1 MLVRTLRPFPVAG
14 ILQRRDFLTGAA
26 AAAFAAPRFAFAQ
39 TSLQQRLAG
48 GMPPLVIA
56 HRARVGRAPSN
67 SLAGIQNAIDAG
79 IDMVEVDVQVT
90 RGGDH
95 ILMHDPTLST
105 TTNVR
110 DVFPD
115 GAPSLET
122 GDPAARR
129 HLIADYTPGDISQ
142 LRLNDREGGV
152 HRIPTLR
159 DALDLAENNLLMILD
174 LKIWNKDTLVPLL
187 QSRPTENLLL
197 FTTASESQLLETAE
211 ATGIGVFIDLE
222 EFTSTGRAFDRS
234 VDRYASRLKMV
245 SVGPDQFTPEVR
257 ERAEEHEVAVCINGF
272 SLDDAAQLG
281 SDYSPWARAL
291 AVGADAYMTRLPMV
305 VQDLL
310 RR

>member
-1 MLVRTLRPFPVAG
+1 MRTERPYSVS
-14 ILQRRDFLTGAA
+14 ITLQRRDFLTGAA
-26 AAAFAAPRFAFAQ
+26 AVSFAAPRFAFADA
-39 TSLQQRLAG
+39 SFQQRLAAG
-48 GMPPLVIA
+48 LPPLVIA

-67 SLAGIQNAIDAG
+67 SLAGIQNAINAG
-79 IDMVEVDVQVT
+79 IDMVEVDVRVT

-110 DVFPD
+110 EVFPD
-115 GAPSLET
+115 GAPSLEP

-129 HLIADYTPGDISQ
+129 HLVADYTLGDISQ
-142 LRLNDREGGV
+142 LRLNDRDGGEHPV
-152 HRIPTLR
+152 PTLSG
-159 DALDLAENNLLMILD
+159 ALDLAENNLLMILD
-174 LKIWNKDTLVPLL
+174 LKIWNNDTLVPLL
-187 QSRPTENLLL
+187 QSRPTENLLA

-222 EFTSTGRAFDRS
+222 EYTSTGRAFDRS
-234 VDRYASRLKMV
+234 VNRYGSRLKMV
-245 SVGPDQFTPEVR
+245 SVGPDQFTPEIL

-281 SDYSPWARAL
+281 SDYRPWTRAL
-291 AVGADAYMTRLPMV
+291 ALGADAYMTRLPMV